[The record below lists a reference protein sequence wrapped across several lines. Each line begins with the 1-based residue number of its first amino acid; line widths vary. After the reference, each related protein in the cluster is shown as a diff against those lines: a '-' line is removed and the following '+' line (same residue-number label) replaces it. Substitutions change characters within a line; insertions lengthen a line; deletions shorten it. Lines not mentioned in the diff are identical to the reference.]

1 MLRAAPGAGHQAG
14 TTTTVRE
21 VVEMA
26 RYDLPE
32 CNNMGQGQG
41 VHLESLMKVEKL
53 YRREILFKNAS
64 FFS

>member
-32 CNNMGQGQG
+32 CNNIDSDRGYIGN
-41 VHLESLMKVEKL
+41 LALRS
-53 YRREILFKNAS
+53 RS
-64 FFS
+64 